1 MVDIDPRL
9 AARRR
14 QVAETRARSS
24 FTKVIWVLGL
34 TALIGGA
41 VLLARSPLL
50 AVHNLVV
57 EGMARSEVDAILTD
71 SGLFEGRPMILVRT
85 AEVQAALAADPRVKS
100 ATVRLDWPQTARVL
114 LERRIPVAWAP
125 VDDRWGLVALD
136 GVVVGVA
143 DVPTLDLPHLQIPVT
158 SERSAAVIGGLTF
171 LAELAPQ
178 PGIAVVV
185 TESDGELWANVAG
198 MVVRLGRPIDM
209 EPKARA
215 LVAMLA
221 EGLPPGAMVNLVAPT
236 RPAVI
241 PPAG

>member
-14 QVAETRARSS
+14 EVAEARARSS
-24 FTKVIWVLGL
+24 FSKVIWVLGL
-34 TALIGGA
+34 TAFIGCG

-50 AVHNLVV
+50 AVQNLVV
-57 EGMARSEVDAILTD
+57 EGMARSEVDVILRGA
-71 SGLFEGRPMILVRT
+71 GLVEDRPMILVRT
-85 AEVQAALAADPRVKS
+85 AEVEAALAVDPRVKS
-100 ATVRLDWPQTARVL
+100 VAVRLEWPQTARVL

-125 VDDRWGLVALD
+125 VDSRWGLIAVD
-136 GVVVGVA
+136 GVVVALA
-143 DVPTLDLPHLQIPVT
+143 DVPTLDLPQLQVPIT
-158 SERSAAVIGGLTF
+158 SEPSAVVQGGLAF

-185 TESDGELWANVAG
+185 TESDGELWADVAG
-198 MVVRLGRPIDM
+198 TVVRLGRPIDM

-215 LVAMLA
+215 LVALLA
-221 EGLPPGAMVNLVAPT
+221 EGLPSGAMVNLVAPT

>member
-1 MVDIDPRL
+1 LVDIDPRL

-14 QVAETRARSS
+14 QVAEARARTS

-50 AVHNLVV
+50 AVQNLIV
-57 EGMARSEVDAILTD
+57 EGMARSEVDAILSDT
-71 SGLFEGRPMILVRT
+71 GLFEGRPMILVRT
-85 AEVQAALAADPRVKS
+85 AEVEAALAADPRVKS
-100 ATVRLDWPQTARVL
+100 VAVRLGWPQTARVL

-125 VDDRWGLVALD
+125 VDEGWGLIALD

-143 DVPTLDLPHLQIPVT
+143 EVPTLDLPHLQIAVT
-158 SERSAAVIGGLTF
+158 PELSAAVIGGLSF
-171 LAELAPQ
+171 LGELAPQ
-178 PGIAVVV
+178 PGVAVVV
-185 TESDGELWANVAG
+185 TESDGELWANIAG
-198 MVVRLGRPIDM
+198 TVVRLGRPIDM

-215 LVAMLA
+215 LVALLA
-221 EGLPPGAMVNLVAPT
+221 EGLPSGTMVNLVAPT

-241 PPAG
+241 PPSG

>member
-14 QVAETRARSS
+14 QVAEARARSS

-41 VLLARSPLL
+41 VLLARSPLM
-50 AVHNLVV
+50 AVQNLVV
-57 EGMARSEVDAILTD
+57 EGMARSEVHAILTE

-85 AEVQAALAADPRVKS
+85 AEVEAALAADPRVKRV
-100 ATVRLDWPQTARVL
+100 AVRLDWPQTARVL

-125 VDDRWGLVALD
+125 VDDGWGLVALD

-143 DVPTLDLPHLQIPVT
+143 EVPTLDLPHLQIPVA
-158 SERSAAVIGGLTF
+158 SEVSAAVIGGLTF

-185 TESDGELWANVAG
+185 TESDGELWADVAG

-215 LVAMLA
+215 LVALLA
-221 EGLPPGAMVNLVAPT
+221 EGLPPGATVNLVAPT

-241 PPAG
+241 PPPG